1 MAFEHLVLLKSIG
14 GSKCSLYACLLT
26 YFQKYPAIYYLPLS
40 HLNRCIL
47 ISQKYGVVLNKIRED
62 VDRLILR
69 SNGVDCFPSRVMIDE
84 LADVL

>member
-1 MAFEHLVLLKSIG
+1 MAANSCPMSVCLQNSLKYSAVY
-14 GSKCSLYACLLT
+14 S
-26 YFQKYPAIYYLPLS
+26 PPLS